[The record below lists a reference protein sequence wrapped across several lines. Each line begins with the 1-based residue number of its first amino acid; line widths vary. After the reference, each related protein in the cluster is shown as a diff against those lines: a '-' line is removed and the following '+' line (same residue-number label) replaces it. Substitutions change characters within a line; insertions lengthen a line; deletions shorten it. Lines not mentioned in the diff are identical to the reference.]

1 MTLTPPLL
9 SGLRLLIVEDEF
21 LIAMDVEQLCRDHG
35 AADAVVV
42 STAAALAAGTFSPAD
57 FDAAILD
64 VMVEG
69 QPTLDFARGL
79 ADHGIPFIFAT
90 GYSDRQDVFA
100 AFPGVQVVGKP
111 YAGDELVGALAAALD
126 AVRRTDTEDG
136 A

>member
-1 MTLTPPLL
+1 MTTPLL

-35 AADAVVV
+35 AAEAVVV
-42 STAAALAAGTFSPAD
+42 STAAALASGTFSPAD
-57 FDAAILD
+57 FDAAVLD

-79 ADHGIPFIFAT
+79 ADRGIPFIFAT

-100 AFPGVQVVGKP
+100 AFPGVRVVGKP
-111 YAGDELVGALAAALD
+111 YAGDELVGALAAALA
-126 AVRRTDTEDG
+126 AVRRAD
-136 A
+136 